1 MNNENLKIIG
11 YDPQTG
17 QPIYEVQNQ
26 IQTNNNMQQTTTN
39 FEHTVQENLSI
50 ENTNYQNV
58 VQTPSDKPNVDK
70 KSKGKTNKVLIITNV
85 ITAIFLAL
93 FVVMFILKDTNND
106 CAEPNEITLEEKSY
120 NKTATTE
127 PVSKDW
133 KKYQF
138 SINGKT
144 LSLPCLYM
152 EFKDISGFSMKSYN
166 EKSYLERNSST
177 YVNLYIGDIEKE
189 KLALYI
195 DIKNNTSEDLQYTKS
210 EIVSLWQTN
219 YQVETNNAEAIIFPG
234 NLSVGMEVS
243 KDQIIELFGEPT
255 DIDEYSSTNYE
266 SITLTYNGDTTY
278 STINYY
284 KIEIKNGKI
293 DALTLDHKKN
303 NE

>member
-26 IQTNNNMQQTTTN
+26 IQANNNIQQTATN

-58 VQTPSDKPNVDK
+58 VQTPSDKTNIDK
-70 KSKGKTNKVLIITNV
+70 KSKGKTNKILIITNI

-93 FVVMFILKDTNND
+93 FVVMFILKDINND
-106 CAEPNEITLEEKSY
+106 CAEPNDIPSEEKSY

-133 KKYQF
+133 QKYQF

-189 KLALYI
+189 NLALYI

-234 NLSVGMEVS
+234 NLRVGMEVS
-243 KDQIIELFGEPT
+243 KEQIIELFGEPT
-255 DIDEYSSTNYE
+255 DIKEYSSTNYE
-266 SITLTYNGDTTY
+266 TITLTYNGDTTY